1 MRKGIYFFIFSATFG
16 LLFFLIIKFLEVLNY
31 NWDEIWLR
39 DWIGLQILAM
49 LVVLSLGA
57 AGVCGAGGL
66 WAVGRD

>member
-31 NWDEIWLR
+31 NWVEIWLR

-49 LVVLSLGA
+49 LFVLSLGA
-57 AGVCGAGGL
+57 VALA
-66 WAVGRD
+66 